1 MKYEPAIITP
11 SERSSQQG
19 GDLLPLEKTFLKEVN
34 GKEVLLVY
42 LVDTSASMTMNNNIG
57 LLCEGLHT
65 LKQELIADET
75 ARHTVKIVLIAYGNN
90 TVLPVTDGFITPDE
104 FVPPQLVAKG
114 NTPMGQA
121 YTLALEFIKRWK
133 KSCSDRKVDYYR
145 PWLVNSTDG
154 QPTDDWSEAARA
166 LKIAEDTKQ
175 VVSWIMATEGAN
187 IPILKQLSPDRP
199 VLYLRDLDYKRMFL
213 WLSSSLSVVSSSDAN
228 GRKPIERPDTWADVY

>member
-121 YTLALEFIKRWK
+121 YMLALEFIKRWK

>member
-1 MKYEPAIITP
+1 
-11 SERSSQQG
+11 
-19 GDLLPLEKTFLKEVN
+19 LLPLEKTFLKEVN

-75 ARHTVKIVLIAYGNN
+75 VRHTVKIVLIAYGNN
-90 TVLPVTDGFITPDE
+90 TVLPVTDDFIAPDE

-121 YTLALEFIKRWK
+121 YMLALEFIKRWK

-154 QPTDDWSEAARA
+154 QPTDDWSEAACA

-187 IPILKQLSPDRP
+187 VPILKQLSPDRP
-199 VLYLRDLDYKRMFL
+199 VLYLRDLDYKSMFL

-228 GRKPIERPDTWADVY
+228 GRQPIERPDTWADVY